1 MFVVSQAGVFI
12 ILDTL
17 YDANGHEQ
25 CTSGTQGVNE
35 VKFDRLI
42 DGFTKGWIV
51 CSLSF
56 LLA

>member
-1 MFVVSQAGVFI
+1 MFVVLRVAMSI

-17 YDANGHEQ
+17 YDTNGYEP

>member
-1 MFVVSQAGVFI
+1 MSI

-17 YDANGHEQ
+17 YDTNGYEP

-42 DGFTKGWIV
+42 DGFTKG
-51 CSLSF
+51 
-56 LLA
+56 